1 MQPAS
6 TSIPEDIRAT
16 LVRLLAYMGG
26 LAALAVAAAS
36 FFAAPADIVAALGSA
51 SAQRP
56 AWRTV
61 ERPYPAFEL
70 LMPEL
75 IGSTYN
81 YAIQRRAKDGAR
93 KDLLSFGEPGDAGPP
108 MPWSKST
115 GRPWPAIASS
125 MRRAKSPP
133 ASSITPSPT
142 TSSRT
147 ARSTANS
154 ARCRWW
160 ILPRAQWPNPAM
172 SAAASASRGR
182 STSPPCKSPAG
193 IAAPAGEVVDRTI
206 VACLLDRL
214 TLVKRRRQAR
224 RMFARAEIKRPFCGQ
239 RSPILAATPER
250 EESLAPQR
258 KRRSSERDVRRATCK
273 RTEASFRRLR
283 SAPTFRRAR
292 A

>member
-6 TSIPEDIRAT
+6 YSIPDDIRAT
-16 LVRLLAYMGG
+16 LVRLLAYMGA

-56 AWRTV
+56 AWSTV

-93 KDLLSFGEPGDAGPP
+93 KDVLSWGEPADAGALCH
-108 MPWSKST
+108 
-115 GRPWPAIASS
+115 GRNLPAGREPAIASS
-125 MRRAKSPP
+125 MRRARSRP

-154 ARCRWW
+154 ARCRSSTSPSR
-160 ILPRAQWPNPAM
+160 PRAM

-193 IAAPAGEVVDRTI
+193 IAAPAAKWWTGRWSP
-206 VACLLDRL
+206 ACS
-214 TLVKRRRQAR
+214 T
-224 RMFARAEIKRPFCGQ
+224 G
-239 RSPILAATPER
+239 
-250 EESLAPQR
+250 
-258 KRRSSERDVRRATCK
+258 
-273 RTEASFRRLR
+273 
-283 SAPTFRRAR
+283 
-292 A
+292 

>member
-6 TSIPEDIRAT
+6 YSIPDDIRAT
-16 LVRLLAYMGG
+16 LVRLLAYMGA

-56 AWRTV
+56 AWSTV

-75 IGSTYN
+75 IGSTYT

-93 KDLLSFGEPGDAGPP
+93 KDLLSFGEPADAGPKPVP
-108 MPWSKST
+108 MSWSKST

-125 MRRAKSPP
+125 MRRARSQP
-133 ASSITPSPT
+133 ALSITPSPT

-154 ARCRWW
+154 VRCRSW
-160 ILPRAQWPNPAM
+160 ILPSRPTDHERRCLGFARPFNQPTMQIAGWYC
-172 SAAASASRGR
+172 SAGR
-182 STSPPCKSPAG
+182 
-193 IAAPAGEVVDRTI
+193 EVVDRAT

-214 TLVKRRRQAR
+214 TLVNGDAKLHE
-224 RMFARAEIKRPFCGQ
+224 MFARAEVKRTFCGQ
-239 RSPILAATPER
+239 RNPILAATPER
-250 EESLAPQR
+250 EEQSAKLKSALR
-258 KRRSSERDVRRATCK
+258 G
-273 RTEASFRRLR
+273 RL
-283 SAPTFRRAR
+283 SHVP
-292 A
+292 